1 MNLPYSLRLSL
12 QGNHTLMAHPCRPV
26 IGSPNSQD
34 GENEEE
40 QEEEP
45 QGVNPVLLDVPELP
59 TPGTVMTDDD
69 KQLRVSVY
77 WYTRSLK
84 KNKGQ

>member
-1 MNLPYSLRLSL
+1 
-12 QGNHTLMAHPCRPV
+12 MAHPCRPAIV
-26 IGSPNSQD
+26 SPNSPD
-34 GENEEE
+34 HENEDE
-40 QEEEP
+40 QEQEQEQEQEP
-45 QGVNPVLLDVPELP
+45 QGDNPVLLEAPEFP
-59 TPGTVMTDDD
+59 ATPGTVMTDDD

>member
-1 MNLPYSLRLSL
+1 
-12 QGNHTLMAHPCRPV
+12 MAHPCRPALV
-26 IGSPNSQD
+26 SPKSPDHETQ
-34 GENEEE
+34 E
-40 QEEEP
+40 QEQEL
-45 QGVNPVLLDVPELP
+45 QGDNPILLEAPELP
-59 TPGTVMTDDD
+59 ATPGTVMTDDD